1 MKRLAGKP
9 FALLGVNSDANRQ
22 QLKTVIEKEKI
33 TWRSWWNGG
42 GTDGPIAEKWQIS
55 TWPTMLVLDAQGV
68 IRRIDAGGADVDIE
82 AIEAVVDSLL
92 KELAKKSKSR
102 SRDNR

>member
-9 FALLGVNSDANRQ
+9 FALLGVNSDEDRQ

-42 GTDGPIAEKWQIS
+42 SIDGPIATKWQIGN
-55 TWPTMLVLDAQGV
+55 WPTMLVLDTKGV
-68 IRRIDAGGADVDIE
+68 IRHMDARGADVDIE
-82 AIEAVVDSLL
+82 AIAAVVDSLL
-92 KELAKKSKSR
+92 KELARKSKSGR
-102 SRDNR
+102 RDHR